1 MTERLLLFALCYL
14 AIKSFR
20 GVQHSTTC
28 RGFQFF
34 ALFASFVILF
44 FGTLSIFSKAKTSI
58 SSSAYST
65 GYDSGFEDG
74 YDEGY
79 NDGSDSASDMFNDE
93 RVEAGAILKEFLYC
107 PKLINLVFSRC
118 DDPIDYLYS
127 TYEPIWGNLTR
138 YEGDLTLSELSP
150 KQQLLVNYPRLF
162 KNYIY
167 CVDAGKKTYHSIPD
181 CYMLLKTP
189 LENIKVSTLQDAKQN
204 GYEPCSRCVDPNIEK

>member
-1 MTERLLLFALCYL
+1 MTENLLLFALCYL

-93 RVEAGAILKEFLYC
+93 RIAAGTILKEFLEC

-127 TYEPIWGNLTR
+127 TYEPYWGKSDT
-138 YEGDLTLSELSP
+138 
-150 KQQLLVNYPRLF
+150 
-162 KNYIY
+162 I
-167 CVDAGKKTYHSIPD
+167 
-181 CYMLLKTP
+181 
-189 LENIKVSTLQDAKQN
+189 
-204 GYEPCSRCVDPNIEK
+204 